1 MEMKYSRFKVKKIV
15 SAAAVAVLMPCLSQ
29 ARNDS
34 VARILDNIVVTGTRN
49 DTDIRH
55 LPMTVSVI
63 GRDKLT
69 ENMRTSV
76 LPTLTEQVPGL
87 FVTSRSMMGYGVSDG
102 SAGTISMRGISS
114 GTGRMLVLID
124 GHPQYQGIF
133 GHAIS
138 DAYQTLMADR
148 VEVLRGPASVVYGS
162 NAMGGV
168 VNIVTRKMLQDGVKT
183 DISLGAGS
191 YGTVEGTLTN
201 RIRQGKFSSVA
212 ALKYGRTDNHRPRMG
227 FEQYG
232 GYVKLGYDFAPHWNV
247 YADVDI
253 THFNASYPGSTQT
266 PVYDA
271 RQWIT
276 RGVTT
281 VAVENRY
288 RNTSGAISA
297 YYNFGRHKINDG
309 HEADEAPAENYFRSN
324 DAVAGLSLY
333 QSAGLF
339 EGNSITLGL
348 DWQHIY
354 GKAWNEVIATKED
367 LSPMLDRHENDIAAY
382 MDFRQDLMA
391 WLTVDAGVRVEHH
404 SQSGTEWIPQAGL
417 VVRPVSSG
425 ELKAMMSKGFRNPN
439 LREMY
444 LWNPKNPSLAPERMM
459 NYEISWKQRLLR
471 GAVTYGINLF
481 YINGD
486 NMIQVQR
493 IDGRPLNV
501 NTGAVENSGAELEW
515 SWHINRN
522 WSLNNNY
529 SVLHMHDKVVGA
541 PEFKSYLGAGYR
553 SGRWNLAGGL
563 QYIEGLY
570 TQVSPVERKEN
581 FWLLNAIVCYK
592 ACKNLSV
599 WVKGENL
606 LARKYETNYG
616 YPMPKATFMGG
627 LNVCF

>member
-1 MEMKYSRFKVKKIV
+1 M
-15 SAAAVAVLMPCLSQ
+15 LMPCVLQ
-29 ARNDS
+29 AQNDS
-34 VARILDNIVVTGTRN
+34 VARVLDNIVVTGTRN
-49 DTDIRH
+49 GTDIRH

-63 GRDKLT
+63 GRDKMT
-69 ENMRTSV
+69 ENMRTSI

-133 GHAIS
+133 GHAVS

-183 DISLGAGS
+183 DISLGTGS
-191 YGTVEGTLTN
+191 YGTVEGGLTN
-201 RIRQGKFSSVA
+201 RIRQGNFSSVVA
-212 ALKYGRTDNHRPRMG
+212 AQYGRTDNHRPRMG

-253 THFNASYPGSTQT
+253 THFNASYPGSTQA

-309 HEADEAPAENYFRSN
+309 HEVDETPAENYFRSN

-333 QSAGLF
+333 QSACLF
-339 EGNSITLGL
+339 EGNRITLGL

-367 LSPMLDRHENDIAAY
+367 LSPMLDRHENDMAAY
-382 MDFRQDLMA
+382 LDFRQDLMT

-404 SQSGTEWIPQAGL
+404 SQAGAEWIPQAGL
-417 VVRPVSSG
+417 VVRPVNNG
-425 ELKAMMSKGFRNPN
+425 ELKAMMSKGFRNPS

-444 LWNPKNPSLAPERMM
+444 LWNPKNPNLQPERMM

-501 NTGAVENSGAELEW
+501 NTGAIENSGAELEW
-515 SWHINRN
+515 SWRINRN
-522 WSLNNNY
+522 WSLSNNY
-529 SVLHMHDKVVGA
+529 SVLHMHNKVVGA
-541 PEFKSYLGAGYR
+541 PEFKSYLGAGYC

-570 TQVSPVERKEN
+570 TQVSPAERKEN
-581 FWLLNAIVCYK
+581 FWLLNATVAYK
-592 ACKNLSV
+592 ACKNLAV

-606 LARKYETNYG
+606 LAQRYEINYG